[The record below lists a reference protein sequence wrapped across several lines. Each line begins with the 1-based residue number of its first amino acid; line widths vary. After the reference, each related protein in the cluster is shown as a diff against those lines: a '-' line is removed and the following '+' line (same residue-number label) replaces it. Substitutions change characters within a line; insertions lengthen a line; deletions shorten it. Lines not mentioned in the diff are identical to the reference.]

1 MKQLTRIIKIT
12 FAFLYIFK
20 MQIVIIG
27 AEANNRSLVKANNYE
42 EPLIYTL
49 LAVVSLFIFFS
60 LIYLFIKQL
69 GIEWNFQKNDS
80 EH

>member
-1 MKQLTRIIKIT
+1 MKQLTRIIKII

-20 MQIVIIG
+20 MQIVIVS
-27 AEANNRSLVKANNYE
+27 AEPSNRSLVKTNNYE